1 MNKYPIMR
9 GTLPRPCRKCGEVKF
24 ITEMFAKGIA
34 GICRACWNKKL
45 AETRAQYSEMQMS
58 DIKED
63 SLTDIKDD
71 DSRIE
76 LRYYNGGYMG
86 IVQRK
91 K

>member
-9 GTLPRPCRKCGEVKF
+9 GTLPRHCRKCGEVKF

-45 AETRAQYSEMQMS
+45 AETRAQEMQMA

-63 SLTDIKDD
+63 SLEDIKE

-86 IVQRK
+86 IVQRRK